1 MIMIMVLP
9 NPRDLKSL
17 MLNESLHA
25 PVQKLY
31 SRIFADVIVYIFAM
45 SIRVTHRGRQ
55 RMHKLNSKV
64 ERIC

>member
-1 MIMIMVLP
+1 MIMVLP

-45 SIRVTHRGRQ
+45 SIRV
-55 RMHKLNSKV
+55 NP
-64 ERIC
+64 